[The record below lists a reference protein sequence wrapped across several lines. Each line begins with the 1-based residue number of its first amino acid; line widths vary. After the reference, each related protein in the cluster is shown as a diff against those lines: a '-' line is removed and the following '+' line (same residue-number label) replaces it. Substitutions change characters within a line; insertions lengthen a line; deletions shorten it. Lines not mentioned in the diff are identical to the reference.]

1 MQRIV
6 IIVVLAAA
14 AYFIYQTIMNYLS
27 AISGSRSAARQDLL
41 QLDELLDVYDLG
53 EWDDHEIELLSRRYE
68 VAQKTELYSYIDYG
82 CFFSIYDEAI
92 MAFAHKEYKENDLEL
107 IVIAFHDKRYHF
119 TMKGGIVSMS
129 QKSVQGGEI
138 DLSDGMKLQLGN
150 KTAHIDTNMSSGL
163 MPLSVGNKEI
173 FGIAT
178 EDELTKDSGR
188 MLHKLQDYTPEE
200 GAVMKVAL
208 SFALANKQV

>member
-6 IIVVLAAA
+6 IIILVTAAV
-14 AYFIYQTIMNYLS
+14 YFIFQVILKYLS
-27 AISGSRSAARQDLL
+27 AISGSSSAARQDLL

-53 EWDDHEIELLSRRYE
+53 EWDDHEIELISRRYG
-68 VAQKTELYSYIDYG
+68 VAQKSELYSYIDYG
-82 CFFSIYDEAI
+82 CFFNIYDEAI

-107 IVIAFHDKRYHF
+107 IVIAFHNKRYHF
-119 TMKGGIVSMS
+119 TMKGGRVSMT
-129 QKSVQGGEI
+129 QKTTKGGDI
-138 DLSDGMKLQLGN
+138 DLSDGMKLQLGS

-163 MPLSVGNKEI
+163 VPMSVGSKEI

-208 SFALANKQV
+208 SFALANKQI